1 MDFNWDHVKK
11 ITLWSFEDL
20 IKKLTVL
27 ANYPIIW
34 QAYNHNMTQAAEF
47 ARCLFTETGIGEGEF
62 HASLLSLLD
71 RLGAIGIHDWGHLLA
86 GIHSRVECDAFIR
99 QYNLDFEE
107 FIELLNYLLRWAFP
121 FETAS
126 RELLDLENPLEMT
139 YYPILKEYKLRNSFD
154 ILEQGRSSPGRRL
167 LVDQTGIPLDFV
179 TRLVHRAD
187 IARLP
192 YTRRKTILPLC
203 AAGYDTL
210 KKIVSANPAQ
220 MDSDMA
226 SSFARI
232 QGKSWQDYKSVI
244 VLKHLVTCARAL
256 PVIIDERR

>member
-1 MDFNWDHVKK
+1 MDSNWDYVKK
-11 ITLWSFEDL
+11 ITLWSYEDL

-27 ANYPIIW
+27 VNYPVIW
-34 QAYNHNMTQAAEF
+34 QAYNHNMKLAADF
-47 ARCLFTETGIGEGEF
+47 AHCLFPETASGTGEF
-62 HASLLSLLD
+62 PARLLTIMD
-71 RLGAIGIHDWGHLLA
+71 RLGTIGIHDWGHLLA
-86 GIHSRVECDAFIR
+86 RIHTRVECDAFIR
-99 QYNLDFEE
+99 QHDLIFEE

-126 RELLDLENPLEMT
+126 RELLDHENPLEMT
-139 YYPILKEYKLRNSFD
+139 YYPILKEHKLKNSFE
-154 ILEQGRSSPGRRL
+154 ILAQGRSSTGRRM
-167 LVDQTGIPLDFV
+167 LVDRTGIKLDFM

-192 YTRRKTILPLC
+192 YTRRKTLLPLC

-210 KKIVSANPAQ
+210 KKIASANPAQ
-220 MDSDMA
+220 MDLDMD
-226 SSFARI
+226 SFFTRV

-256 PVIIDERR
+256 PVIVDEWR